1 MGPRQNKIWL
11 PLTRLGA
18 FFVAVVVTG
27 NVVLH
32 TFRPETADTTESPDR
47 SVDYYTRKKKR
58 LERQFQKTME
68 RFLGAPAAT
77 PPVEKVGL
85 IPVDPTPP
93 VLCVVPSIVPQ
104 PVTTVPMTPAPA
116 PSTETAS
123 AATVLV
129 DAPTTRPSAE
139 PAPKSAVLA
148 FLSPEPAAFIWPE
161 PLPANPPR
169 AIDLPLSLSMM
180 EETAFRAELVAD
192 VYRRCAPDP
201 VADVG
206 DAILKGPE
214 LVLDGI
220 FRCTSGMGNRVATRN
235 WDDDDRRS
243 IMAQIL
249 DVQVGARKER
259 IWSEFMTQLTQRELK
274 YLANFGES
282 RANTA
287 GFEDRTQDAD
297 HYELLLDQR
306 KVLWDAL
313 RRTYLARY
321 KVQAEEKI
329 KDDAWYIDRW
339 SGLDFALLPPLMAGY
354 IYYRGLEKRFTIVG
368 TKLSVSIEPLS
379 EWVFKKHDLAAAAA
393 FEWKMKDWPLGVIV
407 SVGLYEGR
415 YGLDFVGI
423 GTSIG
428 AVRRAIVMQQGEGER
443 R

>member
-1 MGPRQNKIWL
+1 MGPRQNRIWL

-18 FFVAVVVTG
+18 FFVVVVVSG

-32 TFRPETADTTESPDR
+32 AFRPDAADTTLSPDR
-47 SVDYYTRKKKR
+47 SVDYYTKKKKR

-68 RFLGAPAAT
+68 RFLGAPAPAA
-77 PPVEKVGL
+77 EKVGTVPL
-85 IPVDPTPP
+85 DSDPVVLCAAPAAPQPP
-93 VLCVVPSIVPQ
+93 VTMVSLTPQ
-104 PVTTVPMTPAPA
+104 AA

-129 DAPTTRPSAE
+129 DAPAGRTAAE
-139 PAPKSAVLA
+139 ASPKSAVLA
-148 FLSPEPAAFIWPE
+148 FLSPEPPAFVWPE
-161 PLPANPPR
+161 PLPAIVPR
-169 AIDLPLSLSMM
+169 ALDLPTSLAIT
-180 EETAFRAELVAD
+180 EECAFRAELVAD
-192 VYRRCAPDP
+192 FYRRGASDP

-214 LVLDGI
+214 LLLDGL
-220 FRCTSGMGNRVATRN
+220 FRCTSGTGSRTAIRDWN
-235 WDDDDRRS
+235 DDDRRS

-287 GFEDRTQDAD
+287 GFEDGTQEAD

-329 KDDAWYIDRW
+329 KDDAWYVDRW
-339 SGLDFALLPPLMAGY
+339 SGMDFLVLPPLMAGY
-354 IYYRGLEKRFTIVG
+354 VYYRGLEKRFTIAG

-379 EWVFKKHDLAAAAA
+379 EWVVKKHDLAAAAA

>member
-1 MGPRQNKIWL
+1 MGPRQNRFWL

-18 FFVAVVVTG
+18 FFVVVVVTG

-32 TFRPETADTTESPDR
+32 AFRPDAADNADSQDR

-58 LERQFQKTME
+58 LERQLQKTME
-68 RFLGAPAAT
+68 RFLGAPAA
-77 PPVEKVGL
+77 VDKVGSVPL
-85 IPVDPTPP
+85 DPTPV
-93 VLCVVPSIVPQ
+93 VLCAVPVASPQ
-104 PVTTVPMTPAPA
+104 PPVTMVSLTPQPA

-129 DAPTTRPSAE
+129 DAAPARPE
-139 PAPKSAVLA
+139 PAASSAVLA
-148 FLSPEPAAFIWPE
+148 FLSAEPAAFVWPE
-161 PLPANPPR
+161 PLPVIPPR
-169 AIDLPLSLSMM
+169 AVDLPTSLNIM

-192 VYRRCAPDP
+192 FYRRGASDP

-214 LVLDGI
+214 MLLDGI
-220 FRCTSGMGNRVATRN
+220 FRCTSGGGSRTMIRDWN
-235 WDDDDRRS
+235 DDDRRS

-249 DVQVGARKER
+249 DVQIGARQNR
-259 IWSEFMTQLTQRELK
+259 IWSEFMTQLTDREMK
-274 YLANFGES
+274 YLAGFGES

-287 GFEDRTQDAD
+287 GFEDRTEDAD
-297 HYELLLDQR
+297 TYELLLDQR

-339 SGLDFALLPPLMAGY
+339 SGMDFALLPPLMAGY
-354 IYYRGLEKRFTIVG
+354 VYYRGLEKRFTIAG
-368 TKLSVSIEPLS
+368 TRLSVSIEPLS
-379 EWVFKKHDLAAAAA
+379 EWVVRKHDLAAAAA

>member
-1 MGPRQNKIWL
+1 MGPRQNKFWL

-18 FFVAVVVTG
+18 FFVVVVVGG

-32 TFRPETADTTESPDR
+32 AFRPEAADTPSTPDR

-58 LERQFQKTME
+58 IERQFQKTME
-68 RFLGAPAAT
+68 RFLGAPAADKVGT
-77 PPVEKVGL
+77 VPLDPAPVVLCAAPAAPQPPVTMVSL
-85 IPVDPTPP
+85 
-93 VLCVVPSIVPQ
+93 VPQ
-104 PVTTVPMTPAPA
+104 APA
-116 PSTETAS
+116 SSETAS
-123 AATVLV
+123 ASTVLV
-129 DAPTTRPSAE
+129 DVPSG
-139 PAPKSAVLA
+139 PKSAVLA
-148 FLSPEPAAFIWPE
+148 FLAPEPAGFVWPE
-161 PLPANPPR
+161 PLR
-169 AIDLPLSLSMM
+169 AIVPRVLDLPTSLMIP
-180 EETAFRAELVAD
+180 EECLFRAELVAD
-192 VYRRCAPDP
+192 FYRRGASDP

-214 LVLDGI
+214 LLLDGI
-220 FRCTSGMGNRVATRN
+220 FRCTSGSGSRMAIRDWN
-235 WDDDDRRS
+235 DDDRRS

-259 IWSEFMTQLTQRELK
+259 IWSEFMTQLTLREMK

-287 GFEDRTQDAD
+287 GFEDRTEDAD
-297 HYELLLDQR
+297 TYELLLDQR

-339 SGLDFALLPPLMAGY
+339 SGMDFLLLPPLMGGY
-354 IYYRGLEKRFTIVG
+354 IYYRGLEKRFTIAG
-368 TKLSVSIEPLS
+368 TRLSVSIEPLS
-379 EWVFKKHDLAAAAA
+379 EWVVKKHDLAAAAA

>member
-32 TFRPETADTTESPDR
+32 TFRPESADTTVSPDR

-68 RFLGAPAAT
+68 RFLGAPAA
-77 PPVEKVGL
+77 EKVGS
-85 IPVDPTPP
+85 IPLDPTPV
-93 VLCVVPSIVPQ
+93 VLCASPETAPTPVTNVPLTPQ
-104 PVTTVPMTPAPA
+104 PV
-116 PSTETAS
+116 PSTQTA
-123 AATVLV
+123 AAANIQV
-129 DAPTTRPSAE
+129 DA

-161 PLPANPPR
+161 PLPAIAPR
-169 AIDLPLSLSMM
+169 AIDIPASLSFM
-180 EETAFRAELVAD
+180 EETAFRAELVSEF
-192 VYRRCAPDP
+192 YRRGASDP

-214 LVLDGI
+214 LLLDGI
-220 FRCTSGMGNRVATRN
+220 FRCTSGGGSRTAIRG
-235 WDDDDRRS
+235 WDDEDRRS

-249 DVQVGARKER
+249 DVQVGARQER
-259 IWSEFMTQLTQRELK
+259 IWSEFMTQLTQREAK

-287 GFEDRTQDAD
+287 GFEDRTADAD
-297 HYELLLDQR
+297 TYELLLDQR

-339 SGLDFALLPPLMAGY
+339 SGLDFAILPPLMGAY
-354 IYYRGLEKRFTIVG
+354 VYYRGLEKRFTIAG
-368 TKLSVSIEPLS
+368 TRLSVSIEPLS
-379 EWVFKKHDLAAAAA
+379 EWVVKKHDLAAAAA
-393 FEWKMKDWPLGVIV
+393 FEWKMKEWPLGVIV